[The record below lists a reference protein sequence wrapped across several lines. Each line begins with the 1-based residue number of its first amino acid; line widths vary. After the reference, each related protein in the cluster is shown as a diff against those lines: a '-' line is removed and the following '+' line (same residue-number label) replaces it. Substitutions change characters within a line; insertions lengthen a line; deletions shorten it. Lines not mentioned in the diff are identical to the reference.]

1 MTGFQQQELRKI
13 YSMLD
18 IIENSYSYYIIIQ
31 TFVLCIKQQNTHLFE
46 KQRLGKDHRG
56 VTKFNRSNSSNDMK
70 A

>member
-13 YSMLD
+13 YSLLD
-18 IIENSYSYYIIIQ
+18 IIENSYSYYIQI
-31 TFVLCIKQQNTHLFE
+31 FVLCIKQQNTHLFE

-56 VTKFNRSNSSNDMK
+56 VTKFNRNNSINDMK